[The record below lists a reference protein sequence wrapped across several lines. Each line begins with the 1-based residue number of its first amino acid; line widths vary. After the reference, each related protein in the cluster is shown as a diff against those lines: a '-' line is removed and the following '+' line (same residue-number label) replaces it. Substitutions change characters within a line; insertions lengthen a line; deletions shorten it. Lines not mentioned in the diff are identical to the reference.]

1 MNIVKKMKAH
11 GPHIRFELGLDNLMV
26 EAYRRKSL
34 RRALAI
40 YRSIFGSEDDVI
52 FIHRTSHCKSD
63 PLMIS
68 SNGFLFF
75 VKTIMEEIKKRK
87 GMLRQRVQV
96 LVLRHQPSLSGAV
109 FFCIDICTKYGFLM

>member
-1 MNIVKKMKAH
+1 V
-11 GPHIRFELGLDNLMV
+11 
-26 EAYRRKSL
+26 
-34 RRALAI
+34 LAI
-40 YRSIFGSEDDVI
+40 CRSIFGSEDDVI

-87 GMLRQRVQV
+87 GHVAAKGTSSCPLTVHV

-109 FFCIDICTKYGFLM
+109 FFVQTYVKIRLFDVIG

>member
-1 MNIVKKMKAH
+1 MKAH

-87 GMLRQRVQV
+87 GHVTAKGTSSCPLTVHV
-96 LVLRHQPSLSGAV
+96 LAPTSTVLEWGGLFV
-109 FFCIDICTKYGFLM
+109 